1 MLSSR
6 ILVEGNYKME
16 TIGQPKLNVCSNSN
30 LQNTVF
36 SYTVTCG
43 IKGCVKVHFLSTLEQ
58 FGMLIRNIWLVSNEL
73 QQWQSETK
81 TTKLRL
87 EVSRKFLY
95 PPSPFL
101 PKKAKAY
108 HTTLS
113 LLIIGL
119 WSDRISIYI
128 FRLHFV
134 RMAQSIKCV
143 VVGDGAVGAYLI
155 SIWIF
160 SLSYFIEYGK

>member
-6 ILVEGNYKME
+6 ILVEGNYKLE
-16 TIGQPKLNVCSNSN
+16 TIGQPKLNSSEYCFPLHCYIWDQRVCKSTLSLHPGAIWNVDKEHMTR
-30 LQNTVF
+30 QQRVA
-36 SYTVTCG
+36 TVTVWD
-43 IKGCVKVHFLSTLEQ
+43 KD
-58 FGMLIRNIWLVSNEL
+58 N
-73 QQWQSETK
+73 K
-81 TTKLRL
+81 TEGGSFPEISL
-87 EVSRKFLY
+87 

-113 LLIIGL
+113 PLMIGL

-143 VVGDGAVGAYLI
+143 VVGDGAVGASLI
-155 SIWIF
+155 SI
-160 SLSYFIEYGK
+160 